1 MQNAHCCINHQ
12 GNEPFSV
19 WCMIFKRS
27 NLRWQDSV
35 RGTNAFYLSIYV
47 YCRTLWKI
55 WTIWK
60 PEWNESFLYFFTYFK
75 ARNWQVN
82 ILLLLLWRRVVSG
95 EISIHAHGGEM
106 LSKKSLLVLLLWCLF
121 RAGFY

>member
-1 MQNAHCCINHQ
+1 MERVN
-12 GNEPFSV
+12 FV
-19 WCMIFKRS
+19 
-27 NLRWQDSV
+27 
-35 RGTNAFYLSIYV
+35 
-47 YCRTLWKI
+47 
-55 WTIWK
+55 
-60 PEWNESFLYFFTYFK
+60 YFK

-82 ILLLLLWRRVVSG
+82 ILLLLLRRRVVSG